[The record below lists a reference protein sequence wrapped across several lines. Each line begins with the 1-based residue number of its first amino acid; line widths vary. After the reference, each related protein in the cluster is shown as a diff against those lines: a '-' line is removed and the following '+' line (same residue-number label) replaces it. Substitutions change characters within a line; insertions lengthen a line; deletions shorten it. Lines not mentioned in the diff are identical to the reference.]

1 MKHFKAAAQRATA
14 FVLAASMM
22 SSAVL
27 PTVFA
32 AQPLNVE
39 NSVDALGNVDVADED
54 GTLVYPEW
62 DDDTAADLS
71 DEGDTIDLSDAEF
84 DSDGDIATL
93 AARKGTQDY
102 IDKLKKAYNELKK
115 EYDAAVTKA
124 KQDAQ
129 NAIDN
134 NKDFKD
140 DHDPKKS
147 TVLQELETH
156 AATCRHNGYAVYK
169 CTRVWKDYP
178 VEASVKNPIA
188 SEYKNLTGE
197 HSLQ

>member
-32 AQPLNVE
+32 AQPLNAE
-39 NSVDALGNVDVADED
+39 NSVDELGNVDVADED

-62 DDDTAADLS
+62 DDDTAEDFQ

-102 IDKLKKAYNELKK
+102 IDKLKNAYNELKK
-115 EYDAAVTKA
+115 SMMQLLRKQNRMHKMPLTIIRILKMITIRKNRLFCRNSKSMMQPVWRTGMLNTSVPEYGK
-124 KQDAQ
+124 
-129 NAIDN
+129 II
-134 NKDFKD
+134 
-140 DHDPKKS
+140 
-147 TVLQELETH
+147 L
-156 AATCRHNGYAVYK
+156 
-169 CTRVWKDYP
+169 
-178 VEASVKNPIA
+178 
-188 SEYKNLTGE
+188 
-197 HSLQ
+197 

>member
-32 AQPLNVE
+32 AQPLNAE
-39 NSVDALGNVDVADED
+39 NSVDELGNVDVADED

-62 DDDTAADLS
+62 DDDTAADFQ

-102 IDKLKKAYNELKK
+102 IDKLKNAYNELKK
-115 EYDAAVTKA
+115 SMMQLLRKQNRMHKMPLTIIRILKMITIRKNRLFCRNSKSMMQPVWRTGMLNTSVPEYGK
-124 KQDAQ
+124 
-129 NAIDN
+129 II
-134 NKDFKD
+134 
-140 DHDPKKS
+140 
-147 TVLQELETH
+147 L
-156 AATCRHNGYAVYK
+156 
-169 CTRVWKDYP
+169 
-178 VEASVKNPIA
+178 
-188 SEYKNLTGE
+188 
-197 HSLQ
+197 

>member
-1 MKHFKAAAQRATA
+1 MKRFKAAAQRATA

-32 AQPLNVE
+32 AQPLNAE
-39 NSVDALGNVDVADED
+39 NSVDELGNVDVADED

-62 DDDTAADLS
+62 DDDTAEDFQ

-102 IDKLKKAYNELKK
+102 IDELKKAYNELKK
-115 EYDAAVTKA
+115 SMMQLLRKQNRMHKMPLTIIRILKMITIRKNRLFCRNSKSMMQPVWRTGKLNTSVPEYGKV
-124 KQDAQ
+124 
-129 NAIDN
+129 I
-134 NKDFKD
+134 
-140 DHDPKKS
+140 
-147 TVLQELETH
+147 L
-156 AATCRHNGYAVYK
+156 
-169 CTRVWKDYP
+169 
-178 VEASVKNPIA
+178 
-188 SEYKNLTGE
+188 
-197 HSLQ
+197 

>member
-1 MKHFKAAAQRATA
+1 MKRFKAAAQRATA

-32 AQPLNVE
+32 AQPLNAE
-39 NSVDALGNVDVADED
+39 NSVDELGNVDVADED

-62 DDDTAADLS
+62 DDDTAADFQ

-102 IDKLKKAYNELKK
+102 IDKLKNAYNELKK
-115 EYDAAVTKA
+115 SMMQMLRKQNRMHKMPLTIIRILKMITIRKNRLFCRNSKSMMQPVWRTGMLNTSVPEYGK
-124 KQDAQ
+124 
-129 NAIDN
+129 II
-134 NKDFKD
+134 
-140 DHDPKKS
+140 
-147 TVLQELETH
+147 L
-156 AATCRHNGYAVYK
+156 
-169 CTRVWKDYP
+169 
-178 VEASVKNPIA
+178 
-188 SEYKNLTGE
+188 
-197 HSLQ
+197 

>member
-1 MKHFKAAAQRATA
+1 MKRFKAAAQRATA

-32 AQPLNVE
+32 AQPLNAE
-39 NSVDALGNVDVADED
+39 NSVDELGNVDVADED

-62 DDDTAADLS
+62 DDDTAEDFQ

-102 IDKLKKAYNELKK
+102 IDKLKNAYNELKK

-140 DHDPKKS
+140 DHDPKNRLFCRNSKS
-147 TVLQELETH
+147 MMQP
-156 AATCRHNGYAVYK
+156 
-169 CTRVWKDYP
+169 VWRTGMLNT
-178 VEASVKNPIA
+178 SVP
-188 SEYKNLTGE
+188 EYGKIIL
-197 HSLQ
+197 

>member
-1 MKHFKAAAQRATA
+1 MKRFKAAAQRATA

-32 AQPLNVE
+32 AQPLNAE
-39 NSVDALGNVDVADED
+39 NSVDELGNVDVADED

-62 DDDTAADLS
+62 DDDTAEDFQ

-102 IDKLKKAYNELKK
+102 IDKLKNAYNELKK
-115 EYDAAVTKA
+115 SMMQMLRKQNRMHKMPLTIIRILKMITIRKNRLFCRNSKSMMQPVWRTGMLNTSVPEYGK
-124 KQDAQ
+124 
-129 NAIDN
+129 II
-134 NKDFKD
+134 
-140 DHDPKKS
+140 
-147 TVLQELETH
+147 L
-156 AATCRHNGYAVYK
+156 
-169 CTRVWKDYP
+169 
-178 VEASVKNPIA
+178 
-188 SEYKNLTGE
+188 
-197 HSLQ
+197 

>member
-1 MKHFKAAAQRATA
+1 MKRFKAAAQRATA

-32 AQPLNVE
+32 AQPLNAE
-39 NSVDALGNVDVADED
+39 NSVDELGNVDVADED

-62 DDDTAADLS
+62 DDDTAEDFQ

-102 IDKLKKAYNELKK
+102 IDKLKNAYNELKK
-115 EYDAAVTKA
+115 SMMQMLRKQNRMHKMPLTIIRILKMITIRKNRLFCRNSKSMMQPVWRTGKLNTSVPEYGK
-124 KQDAQ
+124 
-129 NAIDN
+129 I
-134 NKDFKD
+134 
-140 DHDPKKS
+140 
-147 TVLQELETH
+147 
-156 AATCRHNGYAVYK
+156 
-169 CTRVWKDYP
+169 
-178 VEASVKNPIA
+178 IM
-188 SEYKNLTGE
+188 
-197 HSLQ
+197 

>member
-32 AQPLNVE
+32 AQPLNAE
-39 NSVDALGNVDVADED
+39 NSVDELGNVDVADED

-62 DDDTAADLS
+62 DDDTAADFQ

-102 IDKLKKAYNELKK
+102 IDKLKNAYNELK
-115 EYDAAVTKA
+115 
-124 KQDAQ
+124 
-129 NAIDN
+129 
-134 NKDFKD
+134 
-140 DHDPKKS
+140 
-147 TVLQELETH
+147 
-156 AATCRHNGYAVYK
+156 
-169 CTRVWKDYP
+169 RV
-178 VEASVKNPIA
+178 
-188 SEYKNLTGE
+188 
-197 HSLQ
+197 

>member
-1 MKHFKAAAQRATA
+1 MKRFKAAAQRATA

-32 AQPLNVE
+32 AQPLNAE
-39 NSVDALGNVDVADED
+39 NSVDELGNVDVADED

-62 DDDTAADLS
+62 DDDTAADFQ

-102 IDKLKKAYNELKK
+102 IDELKNAYNELKK
-115 EYDAAVTKA
+115 SMMQLLRKQNRMHKMPLTIIRILKMITIRKNRLFCRNSKPMLQPAGIMGMQYINAPEYGK
-124 KQDAQ
+124 
-129 NAIDN
+129 II
-134 NKDFKD
+134 
-140 DHDPKKS
+140 
-147 TVLQELETH
+147 L
-156 AATCRHNGYAVYK
+156 
-169 CTRVWKDYP
+169 
-178 VEASVKNPIA
+178 
-188 SEYKNLTGE
+188 
-197 HSLQ
+197 

>member
-1 MKHFKAAAQRATA
+1 MKRFKAAAQRATA

-32 AQPLNVE
+32 AQPLNAE
-39 NSVDALGNVDVADED
+39 NSVDELGNVDVADED

-62 DDDTAADLS
+62 DDDTAADFQ

-102 IDKLKKAYNELKK
+102 IDKLKNAYNELKK
-115 EYDAAVTKA
+115 SMMQLLRKQNRMHKMPLTIIRILKMITIRKNRLFCRNSKSMMQPVWRTGKLNTSVPEYGKV
-124 KQDAQ
+124 
-129 NAIDN
+129 I
-134 NKDFKD
+134 
-140 DHDPKKS
+140 
-147 TVLQELETH
+147 L
-156 AATCRHNGYAVYK
+156 
-169 CTRVWKDYP
+169 
-178 VEASVKNPIA
+178 
-188 SEYKNLTGE
+188 
-197 HSLQ
+197 

>member
-1 MKHFKAAAQRATA
+1 MKRFKAAAQRATA

-32 AQPLNVE
+32 AQPLNAE
-39 NSVDALGNVDVADED
+39 NSVDELGNVDVADED

-102 IDKLKKAYNELKK
+102 IDKLKNAYNELKK
-115 EYDAAVTKA
+115 SMMQMLRKQNRMHKMPLTIIRILKMITIRKNRLFCRNSKSMMQPVWRTGMLNTSVPEYGK
-124 KQDAQ
+124 
-129 NAIDN
+129 II
-134 NKDFKD
+134 
-140 DHDPKKS
+140 
-147 TVLQELETH
+147 L
-156 AATCRHNGYAVYK
+156 
-169 CTRVWKDYP
+169 
-178 VEASVKNPIA
+178 
-188 SEYKNLTGE
+188 
-197 HSLQ
+197 

>member
-1 MKHFKAAAQRATA
+1 MKRFKAAAQRATA

-32 AQPLNVE
+32 AQPLNAE
-39 NSVDALGNVDVADED
+39 NSVDELGNVDVADED

-62 DDDTAADLS
+62 DDDTAEDFQ

-102 IDKLKKAYNELKK
+102 IDKLKNAYNELKK
-115 EYDAAVTKA
+115 SMMQLLRKQNRMHKMPLTIIRILKMITIRKNRLFCRNSKSMMQPVWRTGMLNTSVPEYGK
-124 KQDAQ
+124 
-129 NAIDN
+129 II
-134 NKDFKD
+134 
-140 DHDPKKS
+140 
-147 TVLQELETH
+147 L
-156 AATCRHNGYAVYK
+156 
-169 CTRVWKDYP
+169 
-178 VEASVKNPIA
+178 
-188 SEYKNLTGE
+188 
-197 HSLQ
+197 

>member
-1 MKHFKAAAQRATA
+1 MKRFKAAAQRATA

-32 AQPLNVE
+32 AQPLNAE
-39 NSVDALGNVDVADED
+39 NSVDELGNVDVADED

-62 DDDTAADLS
+62 DDDTAEDFQ

-102 IDKLKKAYNELKK
+102 IDKLKNAYNELKK
-115 EYDAAVTKA
+115 SMMQLLRKQNRMHKMPLTIIRILKMITIRKNRLFCRNSKSMMQPVWRTGKLNTSVPEYGKV
-124 KQDAQ
+124 
-129 NAIDN
+129 I
-134 NKDFKD
+134 
-140 DHDPKKS
+140 
-147 TVLQELETH
+147 L
-156 AATCRHNGYAVYK
+156 
-169 CTRVWKDYP
+169 
-178 VEASVKNPIA
+178 
-188 SEYKNLTGE
+188 
-197 HSLQ
+197 

>member
-1 MKHFKAAAQRATA
+1 MKRFKAAAQRATA

-32 AQPLNVE
+32 AQPLNAE
-39 NSVDALGNVDVADED
+39 NSVDELGNVDVADED

-62 DDDTAADLS
+62 DDDTAADFQ

-102 IDKLKKAYNELKK
+102 IDKLKNAYNELKK
-115 EYDAAVTKA
+115 SMMQLLRKQNRMHKMPLTIIRILKMITIRKNRLFCRNSKSMMQPVWRTGMLNTSVPEYGKV
-124 KQDAQ
+124 
-129 NAIDN
+129 I
-134 NKDFKD
+134 
-140 DHDPKKS
+140 
-147 TVLQELETH
+147 L
-156 AATCRHNGYAVYK
+156 
-169 CTRVWKDYP
+169 
-178 VEASVKNPIA
+178 
-188 SEYKNLTGE
+188 
-197 HSLQ
+197 

>member
-1 MKHFKAAAQRATA
+1 MKRFKAAAQRATA

-32 AQPLNVE
+32 AQPLNAE
-39 NSVDALGNVDVADED
+39 NSVDELGNVDVADED

-62 DDDTAADLS
+62 DDDTAADFQ

-102 IDKLKKAYNELKK
+102 IDKLKNAYNELKK
-115 EYDAAVTKA
+115 SMMQLLRKQNRMHKMPLTIIRILKMITIRKNRLFCRNSKSMMQPVWRTGMLNTSVPEYGK
-124 KQDAQ
+124 
-129 NAIDN
+129 II
-134 NKDFKD
+134 
-140 DHDPKKS
+140 
-147 TVLQELETH
+147 L
-156 AATCRHNGYAVYK
+156 
-169 CTRVWKDYP
+169 
-178 VEASVKNPIA
+178 
-188 SEYKNLTGE
+188 
-197 HSLQ
+197 